1 MKLGIPQLLLMLFLG
16 DDDEP
21 LDLRKIQDIVAQRL
35 NGLVQKN
42 LDTQMK
48 SFHGLFLIGILL
60 FQNHLLD
67 WELANVTKDCFVFK
81 VVKQAMCLVFTEM
94 LVSMHFTTSLFAFCL
109 LVINHLIVIIHITKF
124 TSLKATLDA
133 NVSLITLS
141 FSSLNLI
148 LKSFCN
154 ILSMSNDFI
163 DPVKIIYIDEII
175 LSALRW
181 STIWMLV
188 SFTCRLLLPHT
199 IVFIS

>member
-1 MKLGIPQLLLMLFLG
+1 
-16 DDDEP
+16 
-21 LDLRKIQDIVAQRL
+21 
-35 NGLVQKN
+35 
-42 LDTQMK
+42 
-48 SFHGLFLIGILL
+48 
-60 FQNHLLD
+60 
-67 WELANVTKDCFVFK
+67 
-81 VVKQAMCLVFTEM
+81 MCLVFTKM

-109 LVINHLIVIIHITKF
+109 LVISHLIVIIHITKF
-124 TSLKATLDA
+124 TSFKATLDA

-163 DPVKIIYIDEII
+163 NPVKIIYIDEII

-181 STIWMLV
+181 STILTLV

-199 IVFIS
+199 IVFIPKLFGHNLPNLLVYIAITHLAKA